1 MTFFFFFEMHLI
13 QSLKCSFKNLLN
25 NISPITEDNLA
36 RINTKLR
43 SICEKYYQVKP
54 YFKYNQV
61 TQNLSKNN
69 EIVILKQDKGRRVMI
84 LDRSK
89 YMEKYL
95 SLLSASQFDEIDHD
109 LTAYIEGKV
118 QRTLRK
124 IKNKLLSYV
133 YSKI

>member
-1 MTFFFFFEMHLI
+1 M
-13 QSLKCSFKNLLN
+13 
-25 NISPITEDNLA
+25 
-36 RINTKLR
+36 
-43 SICEKYYQVKP
+43 
-54 YFKYNQV
+54 

-69 EIVILKQDKGRRVMI
+69 EIVILKQGKGRRVMI

>member
-1 MTFFFFFEMHLI
+1 M
-13 QSLKCSFKNLLN
+13 KCSFKNLLN

-69 EIVILKQDKGRRVMI
+69 EIVILKQGKGRRVMI

-89 YMEKYL
+89 YMEKCL
-95 SLLSASQFDEIDHD
+95 SNLSTPQFDEIDHD
-109 LTAYIEGKV
+109 LTVYIEGKV
-118 QRTLRK
+118 QKIMRK
-124 IKNKLLSYV
+124 TKSKLLSFAN
-133 YSKI
+133 SKI